1 MRRLWNV
8 LIGFDFLFLFFL
20 FSDQGSERQ
29 AREWP
34 LKGVGK
40 RIMNEDGI
48 ARLDFGIGRSSW
60 VNYYE

>member
-1 MRRLWNV
+1 M
-8 LIGFDFLFLFFL
+8 IGFDFLFLL